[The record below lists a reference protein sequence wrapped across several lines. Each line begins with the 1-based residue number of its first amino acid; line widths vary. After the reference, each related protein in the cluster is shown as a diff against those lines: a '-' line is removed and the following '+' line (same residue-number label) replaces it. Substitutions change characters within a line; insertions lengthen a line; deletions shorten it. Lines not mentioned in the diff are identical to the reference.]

1 MSVLI
6 PIYEFVA
13 VPFARKITGHPS
25 GITPLQRVGVGLVL
39 SILSM
44 AVAGSIELYRKQRS
58 TRIHQT
64 KSVFFGFPSNMAFLG
79 SQTCSQLLDCWSF
92 STRKAPSGMRSVSAS
107 FTWLT
112 LALGYFTSTVFTN
125 SVTKR
130 ITPSKQG
137 WLHGNDLNSNNL
149 NLFYWFLAV
158 LNVINFVFYLFSASW
173 YKSDDRESETIAKA
187 EKGPN
192 GEITL
197 VK

>member
-1 MSVLI
+1 
-6 PIYEFVA
+6 
-13 VPFARKITGHPS
+13 
-25 GITPLQRVGVGLVL
+25 
-39 SILSM
+39 
-44 AVAGSIELYRKQRS
+44 
-58 TRIHQT
+58 
-64 KSVFFGFPSNMAFLG
+64 
-79 SQTCSQLLDCWSF
+79 
-92 STRKAPSGMRSVSAS
+92 MRSVSTS

-112 LALGYFTSTVFTN
+112 LALGYFTSTVFVDIIN

-149 NLFYWFLAV
+149 NLFYWFLAI

-173 YKSDDRESETIAKA
+173 YKYKSDDRESETIAKA